1 MSMGTAAFDSSDA
14 VVGHVEEDLGPQA
27 TRGGCRLASGRCAE
41 DREIIGGGHG
51 DASALIDS
59 ASYDKPLF
67 SGGVLAKKS
76 ICAQS

>member
-14 VVGHVEEDLGPQA
+14 VVGVSRVEEDLGPQA
-27 TRGGCRLASGRCAE
+27 TRGGCLLASGRCAE

-67 SGGVLAKKS
+67 SEEF
-76 ICAQS
+76 